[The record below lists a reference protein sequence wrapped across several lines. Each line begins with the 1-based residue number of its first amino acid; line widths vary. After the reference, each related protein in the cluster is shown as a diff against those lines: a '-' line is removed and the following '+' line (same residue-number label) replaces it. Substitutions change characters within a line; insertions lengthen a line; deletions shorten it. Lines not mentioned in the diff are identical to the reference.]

1 MPNLSNEISQPP
13 YLSRF
18 AHLRMTRDAEGVLL
32 VEMHTDGG
40 PIVFDA
46 IDHEQFVDAFYEI
59 GRDRN
64 NKVVILTGVGDYMAD
79 INFGSFGNVGDANVW
94 SKVHDE
100 GTQILENIAN
110 IRVPLIAAI
119 EGRAHI
125 HTEYALLANV
135 VVAGRSV
142 TFNDLPHFAGGI
154 VPGDGIFTTWSYR
167 AGAGRTESFLLNPEP
182 ISAQDGCRL
191 GCRESCRGGRSGCR
205 QGAIVGRD
213 LFEAAGDDPS
223 KQPYSFR
230 ATAEGAHRA
239 RTGIWPG
246 SGGRERR
253 SAGAAD
259 DGEGRLAPATSSIP
273 TSNHR
278 PSQTNGEQRRPSMSL
293 QSELDTFKNAWLE
306 RVGPDTAKLVDQDN
320 LALQALADNALRAGD
335 RFPAIVLRN
344 QLGEDIDLGELAK
357 TQPLVVTFYRG
368 GWCPYCNLELRAYQK
383 ALPEIE
389 ALWGKAHCHHPRDSR
404 QFALDG

>member
-1 MPNLSNEISQPP
+1 MLNLSNVTSQPA
-13 YLSRF
+13 YFSRF
-18 AHLRMTRDAEGVLL
+18 AHLRMTRDTEGVLL

-46 IDHEQFVDAFYEI
+46 IDHEQFVDAFYEV

-64 NKVVILTGVGDYMAD
+64 NKVVILTGVGDYMAE

-182 ISAQDGCRL
+182 ISAQTAADWGVVSHIVEDGQAVARA
-191 GCRESCRGGRSGCR
+191 RSL
-205 QGAIVGRD
+205 AEVY
-213 LFEAAGDDPS
+213 L
-223 KQPYSFR
+223 KQPETTRRNSRIHFVQPLKERIVREVGYGL
-230 ATAEGAHRA
+230 ALEGA
-239 RTGIWPG
+239 
-246 SGGRERR
+246 
-253 SAGAAD
+253 SAAA
-259 DGEGRLAPATSSIP
+259 LV
-273 TSNHR
+273 
-278 PSQTNGEQRRPSMSL
+278 QQM
-293 QSELDTFKNAWLE
+293 
-306 RVGPDTAKLVDQDN
+306 TAK
-320 LALQALADNALRAGD
+320 AA
-335 RFPAIVLRN
+335 
-344 QLGEDIDLGELAK
+344 
-357 TQPLVVTFYRG
+357 
-368 GWCPYCNLELRAYQK
+368 
-383 ALPEIE
+383 
-389 ALWGKAHCHHPRDSR
+389 
-404 QFALDG
+404 